1 MSCLEP
7 LIPEWTME
15 LIGRIFAAI
24 GAGGVLM
31 ALTFVSL
38 LIGVLIHGMILL
50 MAGKPIDDYLRK
62 KGHEV
67 FEPGNVK

>member
-1 MSCLEP
+1 
-7 LIPEWTME
+7 ME
-15 LIGRIFAAI
+15 IIGRIFAAI

-62 KGHEV
+62 KGHEA

>member
-1 MSCLEP
+1 
-7 LIPEWTME
+7 ME
-15 LIGRIFAAI
+15 ILGRIFAAI

-67 FEPGNVK
+67 FEPGKVN

>member
-1 MSCLEP
+1 
-7 LIPEWTME
+7 ME
-15 LIGRIFAAI
+15 IIGRIFAII

>member
-1 MSCLEP
+1 MTCLEP

-67 FEPGNVK
+67 FEPGNLK

>member
-1 MSCLEP
+1 
-7 LIPEWTME
+7 ME
-15 LIGRIFAAI
+15 LLGRVYATI
-24 GAGGVLM
+24 GAAGVLG

-62 KGHEV
+62 KGQDV
-67 FEPGNVK
+67 YQPGSAK